1 MHALSDPSS
10 NATSHRPARATPSTT
25 PLRVA
30 LIDPSLFSLPYDA
43 NLARGLGGLG
53 HEVTLHGRPLRRED
67 NDAQGIALAPSFYR
81 LAENPRAAVLPRA
94 LRLGLKGVEH
104 VLSMAMLRRRLARR
118 PPDVI
123 HFEWL
128 PLPAADRRL
137 LGAFRGLAPLVFTVH
152 DTVPF
157 NGAPSAAGQG
167 DAQSDCYA
175 LFDRLIVHTEQGRAR
190 LRARGV
196 PAGRIARVPHGLLA
210 AVPHDLPPDPMRG
223 EITFLMFGEIKP
235 YKGVD
240 LLIEA
245 FARLPP
251 ALRDQGRLRVVG
263 RARMDIAPLRALA
276 EARGVAARFQVEPRF
291 VPTAEIPALFGP
303 GTIAA
308 FPYREIE
315 ASGVLSYAIAQ
326 GRPVL
331 ASRIGGFAE
340 DLGDGV
346 HGLLVPPGDVD
357 ALAGAMARLL
367 REREFALRCAGNVA
381 ALARAMP
388 GWDEIARQT
397 TAVYAEAIASWRD
410 LRRAA

>member
-1 MHALSDPSS
+1 M
-10 NATSHRPARATPSTT
+10 STA

-30 LIDPSLFSLPYDA
+30 LIDPSLFTLPYDR
-43 NLARGLGGLG
+43 NLARGLGALG

-67 NDAQGIALAPSFYR
+67 NDASGVAFAPSFYR
-81 LAENPRAAVLPRA
+81 LAENPRAAALPRR
-94 LRLGLKGVEH
+94 LRLGLKGIDH
-104 VLSMAMLRRRLARR
+104 VLSMARLRRALARR

-137 LGAFRGLAPLVFTVH
+137 LGAFRALAPLVFTVH

-167 DAQSDCYA
+167 DAQSACYA

-190 LRARGV
+190 LQAAGV
-196 PAGRIARVPHGLLA
+196 PAARIARVPMGFMDE
-210 AVPHDLPPDPMRG
+210 VPRDLPADAMQG

-251 ALRDQGRLRVVG
+251 ALRSQARLRVVG
-263 RARMDIAPLRALA
+263 RPRMDPGPLRELA
-276 EARGVAARFQVEPRF
+276 AQRGVAAQFFLEPRF
-291 VPTAEIPALFGP
+291 VPFEEIPALFGT
-303 GTIAA
+303 GTVAT

-315 ASGVLSYAIAQ
+315 ASAVLPYAIAQ

-331 ASRIGGFAE
+331 ASRIGSFAE
-340 DLGDGV
+340 VLADGE
-346 HGLLVPPGDVD
+346 HGLLVPPGNVD
-357 ALAGAMARLL
+357 ALAGAMARLIG
-367 REREFALRCAGNVA
+367 ERDFAARCAANVR

-388 GWDEIARQT
+388 DWEEIGRM
-397 TAVYAEAIASWRD
+397 TADVYAGAIAARHAD
-410 LRRAA
+410 RRAA